1 MVCCIIAKFFF
12 MMTFLRRILLLF
24 IVSFYCICSIHA
36 QIKIG
41 SNSTIINANSLLELE
56 SAGKGVL
63 LPRSSSAQI
72 SAMTSVPSGML
83 LFNTTDS
90 ALYLKRDTG
99 WVVIP
104 VSMRGVNATLQPT
117 TTRSYADFFALMP
130 PDNAATVATGGS
142 VEFPQDGPVSGTI
155 SRLSFSGFN
164 LQEIGTYQVMFQ
176 VSVDEAGQ
184 LVVALNGTEL
194 AYTVV
199 GRATGT
205 NQIVG
210 MCNITTTSPNSIL
223 EIRNPVSSFT
233 ALTIT
238 PLAGGVNPVS
248 AHLIITKL

>member
-1 MVCCIIAKFFF
+1 MI
-12 MMTFLRRILLLF
+12 TFLRRILLLL
-24 IVSFYCICSIHA
+24 IVSFYCISIIHA
-36 QIKIG
+36 QVKIG
-41 SNSTIINANSLLELE
+41 NNPTIVNSNSLLELE
-56 SAGKGVL
+56 STGKGVL

-72 SAMTSVPSGML
+72 SAMTFVPSGML

-104 VSMRGVNATLQPT
+104 VSMQGVNATLQPT
-117 TTRSYADFFALMP
+117 TTPPYADFFSLMP

-155 SRLSFSGFN
+155 SRISPSGFN
-164 LQEIGTYQVMFQ
+164 LQDIGTYQVMFQ
-176 VSVDEAGQ
+176 VSVNEAGQ
-184 LVVALNGTEL
+184 LVVALNGIEL

-210 MCNITTTSPNSIL
+210 MCIITTTFPNSVL
-223 EIRNPVSSFT
+223 EIRNPASSFS

-248 AHLIITKL
+248 AHLIITKLK

>member
-1 MVCCIIAKFFF
+1 MI
-12 MMTFLRRILLLF
+12 TFLRRILLLF
-24 IVSFYCICSIHA
+24 IVSFCCISSIHA
-36 QIKIG
+36 QVKIG
-41 SNSTIINANSLLELE
+41 SNPTIVNTNSLLELE
-56 SAGKGVL
+56 GTGKGVL

-72 SAMTSVPSGML
+72 SAMTSVPTGML

-104 VSMRGVNATLQPT
+104 VSMQGVNATLQPT
-117 TTRSYADFFALMP
+117 TTPSYADFFSLMP
-130 PDNAATVATGGS
+130 PDNAATIATGGS
-142 VEFPQDGPVSGTI
+142 VEFPQVSAVSGAIFPI
-155 SRLSFSGFN
+155 SPSGFN
-164 LQEIGTYQVMFQ
+164 LQDIGTYQVMFQ
-176 VSVDEAGQ
+176 VSVTEPGQ

-210 MCNITTTSPNSIL
+210 MCIITTTSPNSIL

-248 AHLIITKL
+248 AHLIITKLK